1 MTTTTTTTV
10 VRRLQQAGV
19 VATALA
25 VSGAQGL
32 WLGGG
37 LTILTKNLLDGTS
50 PPLPP
55 RKTEPN

>member
-1 MTTTTTTTV
+1 M
-10 VRRLQQAGV
+10 VRRLQQAGF

-37 LTILTKNLLDGTS
+37 LTILTKNLLDGN
-50 PPLPP
+50 PLPP
-55 RKTEPN
+55 